1 MNTLDTMSGWSCQRA
16 PSGRA
21 LVISGQAGMHV
32 KVTTNA
38 FTAII
43 TPDLQQ
49 KKSDGNAGRLEPT
62 AANHSNSSRD
72 HASTT
77 SSPSDSHGSCRMTQH
92 KKKYVSVSTA
102 QLFLR
107 CSCWRLSKIAAAA
120 AAASSDRHQ
129 HQHHTR
135 DQCRDK
141 AAAAAEVDDG
151 SGDAMM
157 STEMMTT

>member
-1 MNTLDTMSGWSCQRA
+1 VT
-16 PSGRA
+16 
-21 LVISGQAGMHV
+21 
-32 KVTTNA
+32 VTTNA
-38 FTAII
+38 FTTIN
-43 TPDLQQ
+43 TPDLQHKVIEMRADMIQ
-49 KKSDGNAGRLEPT
+49 LQPTPAT
-62 AANHSNSSRD
+62 AAENIHR
-72 HASTT
+72 HHHHHHQTHMVAAA
-77 SSPSDSHGSCRMTQH
+77 CRSIKQ
-92 KKKYVSVSTA
+92 YVSVSTA
-102 QLFLR
+102 ELILR